1 MVKNQR
7 IEEIKRELMNLNQN
21 EENQRLIDF
30 RERELRDMI
39 DLYETGKDEG
49 RKIGIAE
56 ARKEARKTI
65 ITNLLKMK
73 MPIDKI
79 IEVTNA
85 SKEEIEKIKKRNYNK
100 EV

>member
-7 IEEIKRELMNLNQN
+7 IEEIKRELMNLNRN

-56 ARKEARKTI
+56 GRKEARKTI

-73 MPIDKI
+73 IPIDKI